1 MKLAKL
7 AAATA
12 LALAAT
18 PAFANP
24 QVVAGATVYGPEGNE
39 VGTIDAVSGEVA
51 SVNTGSH
58 VAPLPMNAF
67 GQGEQGPTITVT
79 KAQLDEMMAA
89 IEAEAAAKLDAALV
103 AGAAVTSAD
112 GQAVGTIASVDGDD
126 VVMDAEAGQIA
137 LKREHFVAS
146 ENGLMALFT
155 AEQVAQAIAGAQA
168 ASDEAGA

>member
-1 MKLAKL
+1 MKLAKM
-7 AAATA
+7 AVATA
-12 LALAAT
+12 LAFAAT

-67 GQGEQGPTITVT
+67 GEGEQGPTITVT

-103 AGAAVTSAD
+103 EGAAVTSVD
-112 GQAVGTIASVDGDD
+112 GQSVGTIASVEGDN
-126 VVMDAEAGQIA
+126 VVLENEAGPVA

-146 ENGLMALFT
+146 ENGLTARFT
-155 AEQVAQAIAGAQA
+155 AEQIAQAIASSQ
-168 ASDEAGA
+168 AGA